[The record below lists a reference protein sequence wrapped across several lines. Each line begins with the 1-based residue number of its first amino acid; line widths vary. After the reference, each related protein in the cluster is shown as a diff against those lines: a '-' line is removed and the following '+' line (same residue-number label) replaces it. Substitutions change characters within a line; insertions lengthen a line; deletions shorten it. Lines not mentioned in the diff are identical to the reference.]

1 MATTISTAVKMG
13 FTDAAAGKKL
23 ISVSNADPTV
33 EDITVNASMNTI
45 LTNSVFNNNG
55 EDLTSKDY
63 AKVVTTTEKDVVLA

>member
-23 ISVSNADPTV
+23 ISVTNADPAV

-45 LTNSVFNNNG
+45 LTNSIFSNNG
-55 EDLTSKDY
+55 EDLTNKDY